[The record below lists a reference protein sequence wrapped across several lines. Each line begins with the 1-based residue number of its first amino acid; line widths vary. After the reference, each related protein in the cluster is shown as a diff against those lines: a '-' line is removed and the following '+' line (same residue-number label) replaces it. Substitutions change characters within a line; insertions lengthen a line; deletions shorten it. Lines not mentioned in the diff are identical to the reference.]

1 MKTIERNFKKNPH
14 TARFLMAFHSANGAN
29 NTAQAHAVAEEEP
42 ETITTYSF
50 GTVKEADDTEALALE
65 AAEDDLLD
73 LVEDKDVVDARSPRQ
88 AELMTSLVI
97 QISEL
102 DAETGIKAADY
113 TRGMTEH
120 GKWTAGREG
129 NASAWISRMIAKVSE
144 LKAAARKAAPTV
156 STGTATTIPAGRYA
170 VETDEIRCYSV
181 EYGKEG
187 TRWEGFTFLNRIS
200 SDDRFPIR
208 NPAEK
213 ARILDAIRADVDA
226 SAILAGHTLR
236 QCRRCGRTLSDTKNP
251 YFPQALGPDCGA
263 K

>member
-1 MKTIERNFKKNPH
+1 MKTIERNYRRNPH
-14 TARFLMAFHSANGAN
+14 TASFLLAFHSANGAN
-29 NTAQAHAVAEEEP
+29 NTPEALAAEEP

-73 LVEDKDVVDARSPRQ
+73 LVEDKDVVDLRTPRQ
-88 AELMTSLVI
+88 AELMESLVR
-97 QISEL
+97 QITEL
-102 DAETGIKAADY
+102 DREAGEKAQAY
-113 TRGMTEH
+113 TLGMTEH
-120 GKWTAGREG
+120 GKWTAGRDG

-144 LKAAARKAAPTV
+144 LRKTAPAQPT
-156 STGTATTIPAGRYA
+156 TGTATTIPAGRYA
-170 VETDEIRCYSV
+170 VETDEIRCYDVS
-181 EYGKEG
+181 YGKEG
-187 TRWEGFTFLNRIS
+187 TRWAGFTFLNRIS

-208 NPAEK
+208 NAAEK

-226 SAILAGHTLR
+226 SAVLAALTLR

-251 YFPQALGPDCGA
+251 YFSSGLGPDCGT